1 MKNPSN
7 ISRYISN
14 IARIFLTIL
23 TRLSENISDLCNK
36 QIINLTQGGLLV
48 VALLMMCDNVHAQ
61 CSFTVTQGVNTFTIN
76 NGPPG
81 DGGTIL
87 FQGTIISPLAPSC
100 GEPGLPNTC
109 YANIFS
115 WLHTFNVA
123 QVLSG
128 TGTLTVSFY
137 DITGTII
144 YNTCNF
150 TFGCV
155 TPPTPP
161 VLSVTNNTCSPAVSG
176 SFNVTTP
183 CRASAHIEYSTDAG
197 TTWTTTV
204 PAYANS
210 VSVVSRCVDNADAT
224 CKSINSNSVVASAA
238 TAPTANAGAD
248 VVLNCTTTT
257 ATLGTSA
264 IIGNTYSWSPSVG
277 LSSAT
282 IAQPIANAAG
292 SYTLIVTNTVNGCT
306 ATDAVLVSSNI
317 TAPTA
322 NAGADVV
329 LNCTTTTA
337 PLGTTAVSGNTYSW
351 SPSVGLSAA
360 TIAQPVANAAG
371 TYTLTVVNTANG
383 CSATDAVMVSSNI
396 TVPTANA
403 GGDVVLTCSVTSAT
417 IGTTSVS
424 GNTYSWSPS
433 VGLSAATIAQ
443 PVANAA
449 GTYTLTVVNTVN
461 GCTATDAVLVSPCIE
476 LSIVI
481 TDPCICMNNET
492 IGDNTGNSGQFEVN
506 LDIFGGSGPYAVVFT
521 SNAYVFNPSNTI
533 NNAANLSSLSAE
545 ADGSTNVHVKFYEGT
560 TYNVTVTDALGATY
574 TLTGLG
580 GCTYPSVNAGADATT
595 CSGGS
600 VTLNAI
606 ATDYNTLAWSNG
618 AATTLTT
625 VTAAATTNYTIVATN
640 ALGCDVQDAVTVV
653 VNCTY
658 TNVSGTVFG
667 TEDANGNGVLDA
679 DEDIDGN
686 GVLDVNFPLA
696 GVTVTLTAPDGTQTQ
711 TTTNAAG
718 NYIFT
723 QVPADAVLDYSVSA
737 TGVIYS
743 PLSAGGNIISI
754 FNLSVAGSTGNNYLL
769 TYTQLL
775 ALHIVSFDLEG
786 DCNTT
791 QLIWNVV
798 NEDNVNY
805 YQVQVCSDAINWVDL
820 EIVTATNNP
829 AAHAYTASP
838 ISAEGLNYYRII
850 EVSNTG
856 ASYTS
861 IIKSYNK
868 QCASNYIINVFPSPT
883 TGVLYYDINAATSEN
898 ATLILTDLLG
908 RVLITK
914 DIELQIGHNNYTID
928 LSHLAPSVYF
938 TGLQSQSQTNYIK
951 IEKID

>member
-61 CSFTVTQGVNTFTIN
+61 CSFTVTQGLNSFTIN
-76 NGPPG
+76 NGPPA
-81 DGGTIL
+81 DGGSVF

-282 IAQPIANAAG
+282 IAQP
-292 SYTLIVTNTVNGCT
+292 
-306 ATDAVLVSSNI
+306 
-317 TAPTA
+317 
-322 NAGADVV
+322 
-329 LNCTTTTA
+329 
-337 PLGTTAVSGNTYSW
+337 
-351 SPSVGLSAA
+351 
-360 TIAQPVANAAG
+360 VANAAG

-383 CSATDAVMVSSNI
+383 CSATDAVMVSSNT